1 MTFFDE
7 DSIPSEID
15 DSEKLSVP
23 EASLGML
30 TNKNILISNKGSV
43 KIDDQKNF
51 GQKNIWKMH
60 PETEKRNKFFFSF
73 LNHLNSS
80 KIKESCD
87 FSQDSFLKEG
97 SKKWIFNSPKVENS
111 LKLLKEVNYKTGR
124 TQKQCNYYDVTF
136 HKNGSVGFN
145 GEASKQCF
153 DADFSIMDVEVM
165 H

>member
-73 LNHLNSS
+73 LNHPTPAKS
-80 KIKESCD
+80 KSHVISPKIH
-87 FSQDSFLKEG
+87 F
-97 SKKWIFNSPKVENS
+97 SKKVQKNEFST
-111 LKLLKEVNYKTGR
+111 LQKLRIL
-124 TQKQCNYYDVTF
+124 
-136 HKNGSVGFN
+136 
-145 GEASKQCF
+145 
-153 DADFSIMDVEVM
+153 
-165 H
+165 